1 MNIRL
6 QTASRQR
13 PDSVYRE
20 PMMFANETIHDW
32 FRSHRILGR
41 CLLVVVLVLCS
52 GGVNG
57 TVLRARLK

>member
-1 MNIRL
+1 
-6 QTASRQR
+6 
-13 PDSVYRE
+13 
-20 PMMFANETIHDW
+20 MMLANETIHDW